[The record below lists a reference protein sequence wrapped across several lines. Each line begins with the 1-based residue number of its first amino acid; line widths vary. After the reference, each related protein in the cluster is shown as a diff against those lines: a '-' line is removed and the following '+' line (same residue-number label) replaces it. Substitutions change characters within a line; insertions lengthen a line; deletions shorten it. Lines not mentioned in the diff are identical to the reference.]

1 MPDRRKRILNLA
13 EKETAEELEP
23 VVDEH
28 DCLVYK
34 KVRVADVLDIQHSGL
49 SNEEYGYAFKAHFDF
64 VIARRQDTQALF
76 AVEYDGP
83 LHSSEREVQHRD
95 RLKDGIC
102 DKLGLPLLRVDSE
115 FVYQEVGRFR
125 LLPLFIEVW
134 FLGEAFY
141 EQQAEGR
148 IPTDE
153 DFDPYS
159 VIDVAGR
166 RIIRKYDPA
175 QQSRDQLHRYHEQGI
190 TRTLNPVLLRGQD
203 PSGKYAVCL
212 AVSYVRDGPLSA
224 TGCFRTVNFGYF
236 LPGDIAEDIATI
248 DLARKIP
255 LHMKGVIKTSSYQ
268 EVADEFERWDFGE
281 WRIKKDHHGLPSFV
295 WTNKPDNPGAQPSG
309 GR

>member
-1 MPDRRKRILNLA
+1 MADRRRRILNLA
-13 EKETAEELEP
+13 ERETAEELES
-23 VVDEH
+23 VVYEH

-34 KVRVADVLDIQHSGL
+34 KVRVADVLDINRSGL
-49 SNEEYGYAFKAHFDF
+49 SNQEYGYALKAHFDF
-64 VIARRQDTQALF
+64 VVARRRDTQALF

-83 LHSSEREVQHRD
+83 LHRSEEEVQDRD

-102 DKLGLPLLRVDSE
+102 DKLGLPLFRVDGE

-125 LLPLFIEVW
+125 LLPLFIDVW

-141 EQQAEGR
+141 EQQVEGG
-148 IPTDE
+148 IPMDE

-159 VIDVAGR
+159 VIGVSGK

-175 QQSRDQLHRYHEQGI
+175 QQSRDQLHQYHERGI
-190 TRTLNPVLLRGQD
+190 TRALNPVFLRGRD

-212 AVSYVRDGPLSA
+212 AVSYVRDGALCA

-248 DLARKIP
+248 DLASKIP
-255 LHMKGVIKTSSYQ
+255 LHMEGVIQVSTYE
-268 EVADEFERWDFGE
+268 EVADEFERWDFGV
-281 WRIKKDHHGLPSFV
+281 WRIQKDPHGPPSFI
-295 WTNKPDNPGAQPSG
+295 WTNKPTGLGAQPLG